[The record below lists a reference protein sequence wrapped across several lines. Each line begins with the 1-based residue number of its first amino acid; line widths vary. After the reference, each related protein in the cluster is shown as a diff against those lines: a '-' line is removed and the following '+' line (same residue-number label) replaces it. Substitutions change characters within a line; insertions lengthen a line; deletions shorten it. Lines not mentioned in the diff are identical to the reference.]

1 MKLDLSSAPM
11 SLIFS
16 GPDLA
21 SLSLDPF
28 WVTEDSLE
36 EDGGSGL
43 PICEH
48 VCAKRAKGLFLA
60 SSLKETGREKTVSK
74 KKYIYIYHKGTDTD
88 TGATVLVGYA
98 LRINL
103 SREEFLAALPNRK
116 KESVYT
122 G

>member
-1 MKLDLSSAPM
+1 M

-74 KKYIYIYHKGTDTD
+74 KKYHKATDTD

-103 SREEFLAALPNRK
+103 SREEFLAAIPNRK
-116 KESVYT
+116 KENAHT